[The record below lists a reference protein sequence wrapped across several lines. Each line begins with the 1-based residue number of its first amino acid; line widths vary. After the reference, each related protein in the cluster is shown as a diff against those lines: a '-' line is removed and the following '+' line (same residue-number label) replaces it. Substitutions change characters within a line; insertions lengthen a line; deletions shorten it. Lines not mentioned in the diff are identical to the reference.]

1 MNRKPLDIIYNTYI
15 QLGSMFLFILFFLI
29 LVSNVLPFSISID
42 ISKKLLPL
50 MSENHI
56 FGTDQFG
63 RDLFFRISAGT
74 RTSIFIGIN
83 ASILALF
90 IGTTIG
96 LVSGYFGF
104 WIDSFLMRIID
115 IIQSFPVLLILIAL
129 SATVDPSKTMMILII
144 GGITW
149 TSIARIVRGQVIQI
163 KTKPYLCAVQA
174 MGYSHIRIII
184 AHIIPNCISQI
195 IIVFTLGI
203 SGAIMFEASLSF
215 LGMGI
220 PPPEPSLGRMILE
233 GKDFLRVAPHISLL
247 PGLMIALI
255 VLGFNLLGE
264 GLRDILDIKLK

>member
-1 MNRKPLDIIYNTYI
+1 M
-15 QLGSMFLFILFFLI
+15 
-29 LVSNVLPFSISID
+29 
-42 ISKKLLPL
+42 
-50 MSENHI
+50 
-56 FGTDQFG
+56 
-63 RDLFFRISAGT
+63 
-74 RTSIFIGIN
+74 
-83 ASILALF
+83 
-90 IGTTIG
+90 
-96 LVSGYFGF
+96 SGYFGS
-104 WIDSFLMRIID
+104 WIDSLLMRLID

-129 SATVDPSKTMMILII
+129 SATVDPSKTMMIVII

-149 TSIARIVRGQVIQI
+149 TSIARIIRGQVIQI

-174 MGYSHIRIII
+174 MGYSHIRIIFV
-184 AHIIPNCISQI
+184 HVVPNCISQI

-220 PPPEPSLGRMILE
+220 SPPEPSLGRMILE

>member
-1 MNRKPLDIIYNTYI
+1 MNRRPLDFIYNTYI
-15 QLGSMFLFILFFLI
+15 QLGFIFLFILLFLVV
-29 LVSNVLPFSISID
+29 VSIFIPRSISID

-50 MSENHI
+50 MSVNHI

-63 RDLFFRISAGT
+63 RDLFLRIGEGA
-74 RTSIFIGIN
+74 RTSLFIGLN
-83 ASILALF
+83 ASILALS
-90 IGTTIG
+90 IGTIIG
-96 LVSGYFGF
+96 LVSGYFGA
-104 WIDSFLMRIID
+104 WIDSLLMRLID
-115 IIQSFPVLLILIAL
+115 IMQSFPVLLILIAL
-129 SATVDPSKTMMILII
+129 SAIVDPSKIMMILII

-163 KTKPYLCAVQA
+163 KTKQYLSAVQA
-174 MGYSHIRIII
+174 MGYSHIRIIF
-184 AHIIPNCISQI
+184 AHIFPNCISQI

-233 GKDFLRVAPHISLL
+233 GKDFLRVAPHISLI
-247 PGLMIALI
+247 PGLVIALI

-264 GLRDILDIKLK
+264 GLRDILDIKIK